1 MAYDFDGFFFSF
13 ISAGISFLIII
24 SIGFIATRTSFIYI
38 RGECYCVIRRGNSV
52 SDRACGDAQQIYTT
66 ILDTF
71 NFCLF
76 FFLHFVHS
84 TNISFFFRFE
94 HCFFR
99 ISLRMMIF
107 IFHRCAVYVT
117 FFFRTFE
124 LSLDVGQQFSSF
136 QPFRFRLSFRL

>member
-76 FFLHFVHS
+76 FFTFRSLDEHLV
-84 TNISFFFRFE
+84 FFRFE

-124 LSLDVGQQFSSF
+124 LSLDVGQQFSFF

>member
-76 FFLHFVHS
+76 FFY
-84 TNISFFFRFE
+84 ISFTRRTSRFFFALSTVFFGYRFE
-94 HCFFR
+94 
-99 ISLRMMIF
+99 
-107 IFHRCAVYVT
+107 
-117 FFFRTFE
+117 
-124 LSLDVGQQFSSF
+124 
-136 QPFRFRLSFRL
+136 